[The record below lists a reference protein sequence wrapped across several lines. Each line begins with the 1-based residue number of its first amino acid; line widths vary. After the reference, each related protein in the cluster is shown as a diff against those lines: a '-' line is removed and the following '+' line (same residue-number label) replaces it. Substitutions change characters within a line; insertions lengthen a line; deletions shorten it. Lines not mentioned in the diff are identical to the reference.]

1 MKQTMTKIEE
11 VKVETI
17 ESTSQPK
24 GVEKIE
30 TIYPEV
36 IEIPTYDYGNSQNT
50 LDYNIAL
57 RNKPTNWW
65 LTIQMW
71 SFTITATWSIA
82 ITWVWFKPTYVT
94 FSYSA
99 STWKGEW
106 EMTETQM
113 KSYDPR
119 TLTTVTTDNV
129 YIRDWADAV
138 IARTQYVSMDDDWF
152 TLNCSFRTANLT
164 VYYTAF
170 K

>member
-1 MKQTMTKIEE
+1 MKTNNDVTQAWFWQENFGKWTDKIQD
-11 VKVETI
+11 V
-17 ESTSQPK
+17 SQEQIQVPN
-24 GVEKIE
+24 
-30 TIYPEV
+30 YQ
-36 IEIPTYDYGNSQNT
+36 YGNNQNT

-71 SFTITATWSIA
+71 SFTITWTWSIV

-94 FSYSA
+94 FTYSA
-99 STWKGEW
+99 STWRWEW
-106 EMTETQM
+106 EMTETAM

-119 TLTTVTTDNV
+119 TNTTVTSDNV
-129 YIRDWADAV
+129 YIRNSSDAI
-138 IARTQYVSMDDDWF
+138 IARTQYVSMDTDGF
-152 TLNCSFRTANLT
+152 TLNCSWYSANLT